1 LTSLSCLLYT
11 LATIMEETNQEEAV
25 KVQEENTS
33 PAAPEVGFPLSQPK
47 PKGKSNKWIF
57 IVIGL
62 LILGG
67 GGIYFFTRG
76 ANEEETLPSSTID
89 GVATSTPAPT
99 PTLNPADKKD
109 VSIEVENGTGISG
122 EAAYL
127 QGVLKNLGYSDIEV
141 GNSEST
147 DNTKTTVTFGR
158 SVSQAIKDEIT
169 NKLEEVYQDVDVKT
183 SSTQSV
189 DVLIVTGLRK
199 GATAKPSPTASP
211 RPTVSPTASPSAS
224 PTTSPIP

>member
-1 LTSLSCLLYT
+1 
-11 LATIMEETNQEEAV
+11 MEEANQEEAI
-25 KVQEENTS
+25 KSQEENTP

-57 IVIGL
+57 IVVGL

-76 ANEEETLPSSTID
+76 AKEEEIMPSPTVG
-89 GVATSTPAPT
+89 GVETSTPAPT
-99 PTLNPADKKD
+99 PTLSPADRKD
-109 VSIEVENGTGISG
+109 ISIEIQNGTGISG

-127 QGVLKNLGYSDIEV
+127 QGVLKNLGYSDIKA
-141 GNSEST
+141 GNAENQ
-147 DNTKTTVTFGR
+147 DNTSTTVTFGKNASQ
-158 SVSQAIKDEIT
+158 SVKNEIT
-169 NKLEEVYQDVDVKT
+169 DKLEEVYKNVDVKT

-199 GATAKPSPTASP
+199 GATAKPSPTATPKPTLSP
-211 RPTVSPTASPSAS
+211 SPSPT
-224 PTTSPIP
+224 PTPTGTGG

>member
-1 LTSLSCLLYT
+1 
-11 LATIMEETNQEEAV
+11 MEETNQEEAV
-25 KVQEENTS
+25 KVQEENTP

-57 IVIGL
+57 IVVGL

-76 ANEEETLPSSTID
+76 AKEEETLPSPTVG
-89 GVATSTPAPT
+89 GVSTSTPAPT
-99 PTLNPADKKD
+99 PTLSPADRKD
-109 VSIEVENGTGISG
+109 ISIEIQNGTGISG

-127 QGVLKNLGYSDIEV
+127 QGVLKNLGYSDIKV
-141 GNSEST
+141 GNAESQ
-147 DNTKTTVTFGR
+147 DATKTTVTFGKTVPE
-158 SVSQAIKDEIT
+158 SIKKEIT
-169 NKLEEVYQDVDVKT
+169 DKLEGLYKDVEVKT

-211 RPTVSPTASPSAS
+211 KPTSSPSPSPSPTPTASP
-224 PTTSPIP
+224 

>member
-1 LTSLSCLLYT
+1 
-11 LATIMEETNQEEAV
+11 MEETNQEEAV
-25 KVQEENTS
+25 KAQEENTP

-57 IVIGL
+57 IVVGL

-76 ANEEETLPSSTID
+76 AKEEETMPSPTVS
-89 GVATSTPAPT
+89 GVETSTPEPT
-99 PTLNPADKKD
+99 PTATPANKKD
-109 VSIEVENGTGISG
+109 ISIEVQNGTGIPG

-127 QGVLKNLGYSDIEV
+127 QGVLKNLGYSDIKA
-141 GNSEST
+141 GNASSQ
-147 DNTKTTVTFGR
+147 DATKTTVTFGK
-158 SVSQAIKDEIT
+158 SVPESIKKEIT
-169 NKLEEVYQDVDVKT
+169 DKLEGVYKDVEVKT

-199 GATAKPSPTASP
+199 GATAKPSPTATPKPTSSP
-211 RPTVSPTASPSAS
+211 SPSPTPTASP
-224 PTTSPIP
+224 